1 MTPPL
6 ASRDSAR
13 ANPGLGGRAL
23 RFLVTV
29 AVVNGI
35 LCIVAHALVLS
46 HARGPEDEIGATIYV
61 LAAAALALTPIQLV
75 VMWMVLGRRLKE
87 LYSLRRTRIR
97 IEKIL
102 GWDSIPIAFQPIVD
116 IQSGSLSGVE
126 ALARFPL
133 APERSPVAWF
143 ADADLVDRASDL
155 ELLAI
160 RSALACA
167 DDLPPSAYI
176 AVNVSPPTLVSER
189 LLPILHDSG
198 VSPDRIVLEVT
209 EHCSVPD
216 YSILRKVRADLALEG
231 IRLAVDDAGSGYAS
245 FRHIV
250 TLAPDIIKI
259 DRDLVRG
266 IDHDPARQSLVA
278 AVVMFADHSGAS
290 VVGEGVETLAEL
302 EPLATLGV
310 GSVQGFLLAR
320 PSTNHED
327 WAAWGDRIWGQVPAA
342 AASADLPP
350 RS

>member
-1 MTPPL
+1 M

-35 LCIVAHALVLS
+35 LCIVAPALVLR

-126 ALARFPL
+126 ALARFPI

-176 AVNVSPPTLVSER
+176 VVNVSPPTLVSER

-216 YSILRKVRADLALEG
+216 YSILRKVRADLALKG

-266 IDHDPARQSLVA
+266 IDHDPA
-278 AVVMFADHSGAS
+278 
-290 VVGEGVETLAEL
+290 
-302 EPLATLGV
+302 
-310 GSVQGFLLAR
+310 
-320 PSTNHED
+320 
-327 WAAWGDRIWGQVPAA
+327 PA
-342 AASADLPP
+342 
-350 RS
+350 